1 METISSEVK
10 VEDFAIVQRIVDA
23 HQLSL
28 HPSEK
33 RFGEAEA
40 RQVIHGFFEPAI
52 TRFIKR
58 MESDDWESF
67 LTINPDISR
76 SRLYV
81 DLYVVPGSGLLES
94 VLSMALTLARQEH
107 PGFRLW
113 LGVHSKDLEYQNLL
127 ERRGFSLL
135 RRYWTMELSLEGVTR
150 GVPQGD
156 VEIREVDLSDDD
168 DVHTY
173 WSVHQDSFS
182 KHFGFMP
189 REFSTWREMVR
200 RDGTEVNMRVWL
212 LEVDG
217 REVGFVDCDDSLI
230 HEGCGFV
237 SGLGVRQEF
246 HGRGFGEILLRHAIN
261 YFLESGREKVVL
273 SVDTGNESG
282 ALRLYEKVGM
292 KPISEWHHYENMNWA
307 DEARSS

>member
-1 METISSEVK
+1 MEMISREVK

-81 DLYVVPGSGLLES
+81 DLYVVHSSGLLES
-94 VLSMALTLARQEH
+94 VLSTALTLARQEH

-150 GVPQGD
+150 GALQGD

-200 RDGTEVNMRVWL
+200 RDGTEVNMKVWL

-237 SGLGVRQEF
+237 SGLGVRQDF

-261 YFLESGREKVVL
+261 YYLESGREKVVL

-307 DEARSS
+307 DEARSL

>member
-1 METISSEVK
+1 MEMISREVK

-81 DLYVVPGSGLLES
+81 DLYVVHSSGLLES
-94 VLSMALTLARQEH
+94 VLSTALTLARQEH

-150 GVPQGD
+150 GALQGD

-237 SGLGVRQEF
+237 SGLGVRQDF

-261 YFLESGREKVVL
+261 YYLESGREKVVL

-307 DEARSS
+307 DEARSL

>member
-1 METISSEVK
+1 MEMISREVK

-58 MESDDWESF
+58 VESDDWESF

-94 VLSMALTLARQEH
+94 VLSTALTLARQEH

-150 GVPQGD
+150 VAPQGD

-189 REFSTWREMVR
+189 REFSPWKEMVR
-200 RDGTEVNMRVWL
+200 RDGTEVNMKVWL

-261 YFLESGREKVVL
+261 YSLESGLEKVVL

-292 KPISEWHHYENMNWA
+292 KPISESHHYENMNWA